1 MMNMPYFLTRYTD
14 SWCRFCGLLLTNPN
28 LKSNPFNE
36 CFVLAIMVLRNV
48 IPQMDKE
55 LLCKNPKRR
64 DTAR

>member
-1 MMNMPYFLTRYTD
+1 MMNMLYFITRYID

-48 IPQMDKE
+48 IPQMD
-55 LLCKNPKRR
+55 
-64 DTAR
+64 